1 MTRKKLMDS
10 ASHAALVHREIKN
23 NEVAKHKALS
33 GLGDDFRKS
42 ANWLGPEVPPSD
54 SEAMVLQMVRMPHD
68 ELNPTENVSFA
79 FADRTH
85 HKGDPNEISL
95 EAVKELLGN
104 ILHHIRPMDVGFYK
118 AGAVVLNSLA
128 FPVGGE
134 WAADMLC
141 LKRPN
146 DDIARALQAAL
157 LGTFISSVGSID
169 PEDIITAIG
178 TFLHSIPAFAKLLDG
193 EEWHLPYGDRTAYRL
208 FRRG

>member
-1 MTRKKLMDS
+1 MKRKSFMDS
-10 ASHAALVHREIKN
+10 VSHKALMRKEISDKHIG
-23 NEVAKHKALS
+23 KHKALS
-33 GLGDDFRKS
+33 GLSEEFRKS
-42 ANWLGPEVPPSD
+42 AKWLGPEVPPPD
-54 SEAMVLQMVRMPHD
+54 SEGMVLQMVRMPHD
-68 ELNPTENVSFA
+68 EPNPTENVSFA

-85 HKGDPNEISL
+85 HKGDPKEISL
-95 EAVKELLGN
+95 EAVEELLGN

-128 FPVGGE
+128 FPVGAE
-134 WAADMLC
+134 WAADMLG

-157 LGTFISSVGSID
+157 LGTFISSAGSID

-208 FRRG
+208 FRCG